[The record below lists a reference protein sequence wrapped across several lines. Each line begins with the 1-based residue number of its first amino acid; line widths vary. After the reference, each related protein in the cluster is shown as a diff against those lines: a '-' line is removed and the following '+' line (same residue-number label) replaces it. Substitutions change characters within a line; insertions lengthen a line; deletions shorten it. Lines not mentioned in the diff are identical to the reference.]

1 MKHDSTSFKSAYSAA
16 GSGSYNT
23 DARAMIEDRVRRFL
37 PLVRR
42 SAWHIYGAGHP
53 GNIGGLEIE
62 DLIQTGIL
70 ALTECAR
77 RHDRD
82 TEDGFAAYAK
92 IRVRGAMLDAI
103 RGQLNDTRT
112 ARKKRAAYDRA
123 RETLQARLGRVP
135 SQQEMA
141 GHMRISDGD
150 LLEIEASNIRLSSIA
165 DEYDETN
172 TAFAAD
178 DPDPFEVLCEQEN
191 RERLVSAMHN
201 LPERLTL
208 VLQLFYVEEL
218 NLTEIA
224 AVLEVSVP
232 RVHQLRAK
240 ALRDLKN
247 LMQADG
253 EG

>member
-1 MKHDSTSFKSAYSAA
+1 MKHDPTSFGASYAAA
-16 GSGSYNT
+16 GASR
-23 DARAMIEDRVRRFL
+23 DVVEDRVRRFL

-42 SAWHIYGAGHP
+42 SAWHIYGMGRE
-53 GNIGGLEIE
+53 GLEVE

-70 ALTECAR
+70 ALTECAQ

-92 IRVRGAMLDAI
+92 IRVRGAMLDQI
-103 RGQLNDTRT
+103 RRLLHDSRG
-112 ARKKRAAYDRA
+112 ARKKRAAYDKA
-123 RETLQARLGRVP
+123 LDTLRGQLGRDP
-135 SQQEMA
+135 SRAEIARAM
-141 GHMRISDGD
+141 GISDTD
-150 LLEIEASNIRLSSIA
+150 LLEIEASAITLTSIA

-172 TAFAAD
+172 TAFAAKG
-178 DPDPFEVLCEQEN
+178 PDPFEVLSEMEN
-191 RERLVSAMHN
+191 RERLIEAMRA

-224 AVLEVSVP
+224 EVLDVSVP

-240 ALRDLKN
+240 ALGDLKK
-247 LMQADG
+247 LMEAEAG
-253 EG
+253 

>member
-1 MKHDSTSFKSAYSAA
+1 MKHDPASFGA
-16 GSGSYNT
+16 SYAQGHASR
-23 DARAMIEDRVRRFL
+23 DVIEDRVRRFL

-42 SAWHIYGAGHP
+42 SAWHIYGMGRPEFAGT
-53 GNIGGLEIE
+53 LEIE

-70 ALTECAR
+70 ALTECAQ

-92 IRVRGAMLDAI
+92 IRVRGAMLDQI
-103 RGQLNDTRT
+103 RRLLSDTRG

-123 RETLQARLGRVP
+123 VEGLRAQSGRDPSRAEIARAMG
-135 SQQEMA
+135 
-141 GHMRISDGD
+141 ISDGE
-150 LLEIEASNIRLSSIA
+150 LLEIEASAITLTSIS
-165 DEYDETN
+165 DEYDETS
-172 TAFAAD
+172 TAFAAEG
-178 DPDPFEVLCEQEN
+178 PDPFEMLCEVEN
-191 RERLVSAMHN
+191 RERLIAAMGK

-224 AVLEVSVP
+224 EVLEVSVP

-240 ALRDLKN
+240 ALGDLRK
-247 LMQADG
+247 LMEADTG
-253 EG
+253 

>member
-1 MKHDSTSFKSAYSAA
+1 MKHDPASFA
-16 GSGSYNT
+16 GSYASAGAPR
-23 DARAMIEDRVRRFL
+23 DVVEDRVRRFL

-42 SAWHIYGAGHP
+42 AAWHIHGMGRE
-53 GNIGGLEIE
+53 GIEVE

-70 ALTECAR
+70 ALTECAQ

-92 IRVRGAMLDAI
+92 IRVRGAMLDQI
-103 RGQLNDTRT
+103 RRVLSDSRL
-112 ARKKRAAYDRA
+112 ARKKRAAYERTCDGL
-123 RETLQARLGRVP
+123 RERLGRDP
-135 SQQEMA
+135 SRREIARAMQITDTQ
-141 GHMRISDGD
+141 
-150 LLEIEASNIRLSSIA
+150 LLEIEASAITLTSIT
-165 DEYDETN
+165 DEYDETS
-172 TAFAAD
+172 TAFAAEG
-178 DPDPFEVLCEQEN
+178 PDPFEALCEMED
-191 RERLVSAMHN
+191 RERLVASMGN

-240 ALRDLKN
+240 ALGDLKK
-247 LMQADG
+247 LMEISGA
-253 EG
+253 